1 MVSVEAPGLPIHPVF
16 RRQLQGAVAFA
27 MLLLASLKVLLIP
40 LGILA
45 FLLVLL
51 IIGAVGLGVAMGVI
65 SSLSWLWRLAFGRE
79 SRAKQHLN
87 DPFT

>member
-1 MVSVEAPGLPIHPVF
+1 MEAA
-16 RRQLQGAVAFA
+16 RAFV

-40 LGILA
+40 VGILA

-51 IIGAVGLGVAMGVI
+51 IIGAVGLGVAMAVI
-65 SSLSWLWRLAFGRE
+65 SSLSWLWRLTFKRGPRPGP
-79 SRAKQHLN
+79 RLH

>member
-1 MVSVEAPGLPIHPVF
+1 MGG
-16 RRQLQGAVAFA
+16 RFA

-51 IIGAVGLGVAMGVI
+51 VIGAVGLGVAMLVL
-65 SSLSWLWRLAFGRE
+65 SAFSWLWRLVFRGGA
-79 SRAKQHLN
+79 RAERSLN
-87 DPFT
+87 DRFT

>member
-1 MVSVEAPGLPIHPVF
+1 
-16 RRQLQGAVAFA
+16 

-51 IIGAVGLGVAMGVI
+51 IIGAIGLGVAMGVI
-65 SSLSWLWRLAFGRE
+65 SLLSWVWRLIFRGEA
-79 SRAKQHLN
+79 
-87 DPFT
+87 

>member
-1 MVSVEAPGLPIHPVF
+1 
-16 RRQLQGAVAFA
+16 

-51 IIGAVGLGVAMGVI
+51 IIGAVGLGVAMAVI
-65 SSLSWLWRLAFGRE
+65 SSLSWIWRLIFKGG
-79 SRAKQHLN
+79 SRVRARS
-87 DPFT
+87 

>member
-1 MVSVEAPGLPIHPVF
+1 
-16 RRQLQGAVAFA
+16 

-51 IIGAVGLGVAMGVI
+51 IIGAVGLGVAMAVI
-65 SSLSWLWRLAFGRE
+65 SSLTWFWRLIFRGGL
-79 SRAKQHLN
+79 RARARS
-87 DPFT
+87 

>member
-1 MVSVEAPGLPIHPVF
+1 VGG
-16 RRQLQGAVAFA
+16 RFA

-51 IIGAVGLGVAMGVI
+51 VIGAIGLGVAMLVI
-65 SSLSWLWRLAFGRE
+65 SALSWLWRLVFVGGSSAGR
-79 SRAKQHLN
+79 SLN
-87 DPFT
+87 DRFT

>member
-1 MVSVEAPGLPIHPVF
+1 
-16 RRQLQGAVAFA
+16 

-51 IIGAVGLGVAMGVI
+51 IIGAVGLGVAMAVI
-65 SSLSWLWRLAFGRE
+65 SSLSWLWRLAFGRG
-79 SRAKQHLN
+79 SRAERRLN